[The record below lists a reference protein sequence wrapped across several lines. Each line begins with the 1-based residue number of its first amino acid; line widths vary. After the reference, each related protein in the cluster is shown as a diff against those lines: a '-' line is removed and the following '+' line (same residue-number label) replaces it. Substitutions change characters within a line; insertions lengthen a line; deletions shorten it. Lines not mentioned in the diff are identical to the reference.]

1 MAWLTEELEE
11 LTKIVHE
18 VNTNLNDQIAE
29 LERRVDELESGA
41 NDRRKTRSMTDEQR
55 KAAGERLQMG
65 RAKKLGLDSIEQ
77 LHALHLRPGQKPTK
91 AQVTKVKKE
100 FPAK

>member
-1 MAWLTEELEE
+1 
-11 LTKIVHE
+11 
-18 VNTNLNDQIAE
+18 
-29 LERRVDELESGA
+29 
-41 NDRRKTRSMTDEQR
+41 MTDEQR

-91 AQVTKVKKE
+91 TQVTKVKKE